1 MFLCQPLLD
10 VLIGRGIE
18 DIDSFIQPPSWSDL
32 SDPLSIPGMTDAVD
46 HVLAAVGDKK
56 RIAIFGDY
64 DCDGILGTHIL
75 RVVLAS

>member
-1 MFLCQPLLD
+1 
-10 VLIGRGIE
+10 
-18 DIDSFIQPPSWSDL
+18 
-32 SDPLSIPGMTDAVD
+32 MTDAVD